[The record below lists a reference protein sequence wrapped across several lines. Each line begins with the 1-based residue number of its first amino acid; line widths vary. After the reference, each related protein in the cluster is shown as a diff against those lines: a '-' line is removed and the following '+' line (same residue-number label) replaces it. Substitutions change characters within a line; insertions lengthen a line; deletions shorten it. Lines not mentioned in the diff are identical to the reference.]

1 MISKIRNIFKNY
13 KYLYNTNFFLSK
25 IDIFNLLLLSIIT
38 LIFSYLVVYFSIPF
52 LDTMLGTDVASKN
65 EFSIKIF
72 KLVESVGF
80 KPNFLT
86 FSFLFIFVI
95 ILKSLFDI
103 IYEYLS
109 VKLQY
114 KYMKL
119 SGFDLNK
126 IIFRMNQIF
135 FIKVSS
141 SRILNIYTKE
151 LERSSDVISSFFL
164 SINALLQ
171 LIIFL
176 AIPLY
181 LNFKFTILFLFLMTV
196 FLSPFLLISFYS
208 YKLGIVTTKVNDHLI
223 KTFTNNLLYSKFIAI
238 HGLVGSANSL
248 FLKSFKNFSENNIKL
263 RLLGSISRKMMQPVG
278 IIALLIPIYYYYGK
292 IEDISLLGGILWSLT
307 RTLGPIN
314 LILYSF
320 NTINSQIGAFK
331 NLHST
336 RNDYVA
342 HKIEN
347 GKLKIEKFEKIRF
360 SKVSFSYDDKL
371 IFNDLD
377 IEIKQNEKVAIIG
390 DTGSGKSTFLD
401 LLTNVS
407 NIKSGIRSINNISYR
422 DIDFENFRNK
432 ISYVPQSLSILDATV
447 KEYFEFY
454 KQNIKEEEII
464 KFLNLLGCNDFL
476 DDTVSITNTYLGDK
490 GMKLSGGQKQ
500 KIILS
505 AALARNPSLL
515 ILDEATNA
523 LDEREEGK
531 ILDKITESNNALIFV
546 SHKFNRHNL
555 FDKIFKL
562 ESGEFKNI

>member
-1 MISKIRNIFKNY
+1 MI
-13 KYLYNTNFFLSK
+13 
-25 IDIFNLLLLSIIT
+25 LLLK
-38 LIFSYLVVYFSIPF
+38 F
-52 LDTMLGTDVASKN
+52 
-65 EFSIKIF
+65 F
-72 KLVESVGF
+72 KLFESVGI
-80 KPNFLT
+80 KPNFIT
-86 FSFLFIFVI
+86 FSFLFIFI
-95 ILKSLFDI
+95 LILKSLFDI
-103 IYEYLS
+103 IYEFLS
-109 VKLQY
+109 VKLQF

-141 SRILNIYTKE
+141 SKILNIYTKE
-151 LERSSDVISSFFL
+151 LERSSDVISSFFI

-196 FLSPFLLISFYS
+196 FLTPFLLISFYS
-208 YKLGIVTTKVNDHLI
+208 YKLGIVATKVNDHLF
-223 KTFTNNLLYSKFIAI
+223 KTLSNNLLYSKFIAI

-248 FLKSFKNFSENNIKL
+248 FLKSFKNFSENKIKL
-263 RLLGSISRKMMQPVG
+263 TLLGSISRKMMQPIG
-278 IIALLIPIYYYYGK
+278 IIALLIPIYYYFGK
-292 IEDISLLGGILWSLT
+292 IEDISLVGGILWSLT
-307 RTLGPIN
+307 RALGPIN
-314 LILYSF
+314 VILYSF

-407 NIKSGIRSINNISYR
+407 NIKSGIRSMTLVIEILIS
-422 DIDFENFRNK
+422 K
-432 ISYVPQSLSILDATV
+432 IL
-447 KEYFEFY
+447 E
-454 KQNIKEEEII
+454 I
-464 KFLNLLGCNDFL
+464 KFPTFL
-476 DDTVSITNTYLGDK
+476 KVFQY
-490 GMKLSGGQKQ
+490 
-500 KIILS
+500 
-505 AALARNPSLL
+505 
-515 ILDEATNA
+515 
-523 LDEREEGK
+523 
-531 ILDKITESNNALIFV
+531 
-546 SHKFNRHNL
+546 
-555 FDKIFKL
+555 
-562 ESGEFKNI
+562 

>member
-25 IDIFNLLLLSIIT
+25 FDVFNLLILSLIT

-52 LDTMLGTDVASKN
+52 LDTILGTNVASKN
-65 EFSIKIF
+65 KFSIEIF
-72 KLVESVGF
+72 KLVESVGLN
-80 KPNFLT
+80 PNFFT
-86 FSFLFIFVI
+86 FSFLFILSL

-103 IYEYLS
+103 FYEYLS
-109 VKLQY
+109 VKLQF
-114 KYMKL
+114 KYMKY

-141 SRILNIYTKE
+141 SKILNIYTKE

-164 SINALLQ
+164 SINAILQ

-181 LNFKFTILFLFLMTV
+181 LNFKFTILFLFLMIL
-196 FLSPFLLISFYS
+196 FLTPFLLINFYS
-208 YKLGIVTTKVNDHLI
+208 YKLGIEATKVNDHLF
-223 KTFTNNLLYSKFIAI
+223 KTLSNNLLYSKFIAI
-238 HGLVGSANSL
+238 HGMVRSANSL
-248 FLKSFKNFSENNIKL
+248 FLKSFKNFSKNKINL
-263 RLLGSISRKMMQPVG
+263 TVLGSISRKMMQPIG
-278 IIALLIPIYYYYGK
+278 IIALVIPIYYYFGK
-292 IEDISLLGGILWSLT
+292 VDDISLLGGILWSLT
-307 RTLGPIN
+307 RALGPIN
-314 LILYSF
+314 VILYSF

-336 RNDYVA
+336 RNDYIA
-342 HKIEN
+342 HKIDN
-347 GKLKIEKFEKIRF
+347 GNLKIEQFEKIKF
-360 SKVSFSYDDKL
+360 SKVSFGYENKL
-371 IFNDLD
+371 LFNNLN
-377 IEIKQNEKVAIIG
+377 IEIKQNEKIAIIG

-407 NIKSGIRSINNISYR
+407 NIKSGSRNINNINYK

-505 AALARNPSLL
+505 AALARNPNLL

-523 LDEREEGK
+523 LDEEEEEK
-531 ILDKITESNNALIFV
+531 ILNKITKLNNTLIFV
-546 SHKFNRHNL
+546 SHKFNKHKL
-555 FDKIFKL
+555 FNKILKL
-562 ESGEFKNI
+562 ENGEFKNI